1 MRTEILEALQEH
13 DRNEEVRVTIIS
25 GWPVLFSGYD

>member
-13 DRNEEVRVTIIS
+13 DRDEEVRVTLLAALASAFLRI
-25 GWPVLFSGYD
+25 